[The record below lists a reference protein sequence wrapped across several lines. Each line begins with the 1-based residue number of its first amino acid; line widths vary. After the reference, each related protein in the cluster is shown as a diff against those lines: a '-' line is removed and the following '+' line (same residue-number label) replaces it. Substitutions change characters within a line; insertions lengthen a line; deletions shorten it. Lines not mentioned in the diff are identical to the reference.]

1 MAASTSNYPAPG
13 PGVKIDKVNPLV
25 FGRFEYFPF
34 APPEIR
40 NMVWELAIP
49 RSKVITVKIVIKSC
63 RTTAGSEQGCQDK
76 HNLPFF
82 TFAAI
87 DDEFG
92 VMMACR
98 ESRAFGFRVLP
109 NALPTTYSQ
118 PAGIR
123 YNPSISAIKILNF
136 KDLLE
141 EDLEKVVAEIDLS
154 KSYNFNDLD
163 YQGWSMQKAVVHD
176 VGEEVE
182 QHVKIDIGKKREL
195 LILENLMNDRWLG
208 YMDYIDYMGYMDFSY
223 MDDFPVQETRQV
235 KPKIYFSEGTFGNGG
250 VLKSIPPRPA
260 HSRFCFGQLY
270 SLVEEEFTD
279 DSEEESSD

>member
-13 PGVKIDKVNPLV
+13 PGVKIDKVNPLI

-40 NMVWELAIP
+40 NMIWELAIP

-141 EDLEKVVAEIDLS
+141 EVIDKYDWFCPRSYRGQGITRLVIPCENIWRTSPLGGSQLCWGLGDL
-154 KSYNFNDLD
+154 N
-163 YQGWSMQKAVVHD
+163 
-176 VGEEVE
+176 
-182 QHVKIDIGKKREL
+182 
-195 LILENLMNDRWLG
+195 
-208 YMDYIDYMGYMDFSY
+208 
-223 MDDFPVQETRQV
+223 
-235 KPKIYFSEGTFGNGG
+235 
-250 VLKSIPPRPA
+250 
-260 HSRFCFGQLY
+260 
-270 SLVEEEFTD
+270 
-279 DSEEESSD
+279 